1 MTSKLRR
8 EPFLVSLLMNQP
20 KDGRFSNM
28 LKTKI
33 LSNQLN
39 KLNTPVRFNL
49 NADGEPITNAKSY
62 NAKTSPRKH
71 TNRPPGDHEEE
82 TENEENINNEEI
94 FLDERTKSK
103 CDQWLEKHVIPYLS
117 QVNYSNS
124 NSTFTSSDQQQQQLD
139 DTTTNSND

>member
-1 MTSKLRR
+1 
-8 EPFLVSLLMNQP
+8 MNQP

-49 NADGEPITNAKSY
+49 NSDGDPTNKSCH
-62 NAKTSPRKH
+62 AKTSPRKH
-71 TNRPPGDHEEE
+71 TNRPPGDDEEE
-82 TENEENINNEEI
+82 TENEQNINNEEI

-117 QVNYSNS
+117 QVNNNNNSNS
-124 NSTFTSSDQQQQQLD
+124 NSPFTSSGQQQQQLD
-139 DTTTNSND
+139 DTTNNND